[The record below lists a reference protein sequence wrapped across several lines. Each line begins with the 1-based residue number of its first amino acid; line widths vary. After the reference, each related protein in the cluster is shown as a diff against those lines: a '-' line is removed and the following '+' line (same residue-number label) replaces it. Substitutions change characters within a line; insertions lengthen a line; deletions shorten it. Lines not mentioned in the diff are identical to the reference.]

1 LHVQQPSATPHPV
14 AHCQRLRPAH
24 ACLNAHRQQ
33 DRRNCRQGQGV
44 IWRFFNSQEGPLRPV
59 CRSSSTKNS
68 VSRTGTRAS
77 PSVRAV
83 FTSFIVFVSASTSR
97 SRAISGRD
105 ILMFGA
111 VRRAEDIRSPQTWTR
126 ENSSFPRSDGIPRLK
141 PVHRRCSRLLPA
153 SQRRLAL
160 EGDDLALMNPRIKPG
175 SAQPAICA
183 IPRTLHPNEFSP
195 LNLYQLGDHRPAL
208 YAESRMNSTILLQ
221 SGDSTQNPQ
230 QGQ

>member
-1 LHVQQPSATPHPV
+1 
-14 AHCQRLRPAH
+14 
-24 ACLNAHRQQ
+24 
-33 DRRNCRQGQGV
+33 
-44 IWRFFNSQEGPLRPV
+44 
-59 CRSSSTKNS
+59 
-68 VSRTGTRAS
+68 
-77 PSVRAV
+77 
-83 FTSFIVFVSASTSR
+83 
-97 SRAISGRD
+97 
-105 ILMFGA
+105 LMFGA

-208 YAESRMNSTILLQ
+208 LHRISDELHDIVVIRQ
-221 SGDSTQNPQ
+221 
-230 QGQ
+230 